1 MKKYTFRGKLSLQC
15 AYGTA
20 RDVYL
25 EDDAGGWKTG
35 DREDSGRRLLVDVSA
50 RDRPMGHRKHEHG

>member
-1 MKKYTFRGKLSLQC
+1 MKKYTFRRKLSLQC

-35 DREDSGRRLLVDVSA
+35 DREAGGRRLLVDVSA
-50 RDRPMGHRKHEHG
+50 RDRHMAA

>member
-1 MKKYTFRGKLSLQC
+1 MKKYTFRRKLSLQC

-25 EDDAGGWKTG
+25 EDDACGWKTG
-35 DREDSGRRLLVDVSA
+35 DGEAGGRRLLVDVSA
-50 RDRPMGHRKHEHG
+50 RDRLMAE

>member
-1 MKKYTFRGKLSLQC
+1 MKKYTFSGKLSLQC

-20 RDVYL
+20 SDVYL

-35 DREDSGRRLLVDVSA
+35 DREAGGRRLLVNVSA
-50 RDRPMGHRKHEHG
+50 RDRLMAA